1 MSEKI
6 VRKLKTV
13 TLIQGVCVLVALIS
27 FCVFVASSCTAIE
40 KRAYLIVALVA
51 ALLFFLTIIL
61 YFQLVPSYEKFLMRM
76 FDWVREVE
84 GKGLSC
90 SRRVVELQYK
100 QFSTFYNLNPDNWE
114 ISEEMCTYS
123 PNAADDF
130 AIIFSWVEYL
140 KFKHNEVNSSK
151 SKELRNQKK
160 QAAEQEIQ
168 AIEKFAP
175 ELKEFQ
181 TVKNAI
187 YFPYEKELPETL
199 IENIARWCLC

>member
-40 KRAYLIVALVA
+40 KRAYLVVALVA

-61 YFQLVPSYEKFLMRM
+61 YFKLVRSYEKFLMRM
-76 FDWVREVE
+76 FDWVRLVE

-100 QFSTFYNLNPDNWE
+100 QFTTFYNLNPDNWE
-114 ISEEMCTYS
+114 VSEEMCTYS
-123 PNAADDF
+123 PPNAADDF
-130 AIIFSWVEYL
+130 VIIFSWVEYL
-140 KFKHNEVNSSK
+140 KFKHNEVSYSK
-151 SKELRNQKK
+151 LKEIRNQKN
-160 QAAEQEIQ
+160 QAAEQEMQ
-168 AIEKFAP
+168 AVEKFT
-175 ELKEFQ
+175 EY
-181 TVKNAI
+181 VKKDLDHFNKQL
-187 YFPYEKELPETL
+187 Y
-199 IENIARWCLC
+199 